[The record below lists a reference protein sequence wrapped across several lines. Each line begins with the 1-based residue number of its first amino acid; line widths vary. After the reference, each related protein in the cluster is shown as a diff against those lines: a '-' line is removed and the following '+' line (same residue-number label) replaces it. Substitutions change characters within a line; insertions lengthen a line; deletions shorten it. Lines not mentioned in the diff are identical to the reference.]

1 MTVVAFASAK
11 FSPGVSTLAELV
23 ALTRPGEHS
32 CLLVDCD
39 PAGSEWV
46 VRPGVAAEPGLVTL
60 AMAGRRE
67 LAAGT
72 ALEHAQTVGALRVV
86 VAPASARQAASAL
99 DIVGDRLGAHLA
111 ALEGLDVVVDCGRL
125 DTRSPAVAVARAADL
140 VVLVARPAVSDL
152 VHVAPWV
159 ELLGAH
165 SLAVALVGTGRG
177 RQQVAYSPAEIADA
191 LGVPVLGV
199 VADDPK
205 AAARLFAG
213 PGSLAPV
220 ARSRLARSAADVAA
234 NAFSVARASSPAPTR
249 TTTAEEVRT

>member
-23 ALTRPGEHS
+23 ALTRPADEP

-46 VRPGVAAEPGLVTL
+46 LRPGVTAEPGLVTL

-67 LAAGT
+67 LAAD
-72 ALEHAQTVGALRVV
+72 AADHHAQTVGALRVV
-86 VAPASARQAASAL
+86 VAPAGARQAASAL
-99 DIVGDRLGAHLA
+99 DILGDRLGAHLG
-111 ALEGLDVVVDCGRL
+111 ALEGLDAVVDCGRL
-125 DTRSPAVAVARAADL
+125 DTRSAALPLVRGADL
-140 VVLVARPAVSDL
+140 VVLVARPAVADL
-152 VHVAPWV
+152 VHLAPWV
-159 ELLGAH
+159 ELLGTQ
-165 SLAVALVGTGRG
+165 SVAVALVGAGRG
-177 RQQVAYSPAEIADA
+177 RHQVAYTPAEIADA

-213 PGSLAPV
+213 PGTLAPV

-234 NAFSVARASSPAPTR
+234 NAFSIARAAGPASTR
-249 TTTAEEVRT
+249 TTAAQEVRT